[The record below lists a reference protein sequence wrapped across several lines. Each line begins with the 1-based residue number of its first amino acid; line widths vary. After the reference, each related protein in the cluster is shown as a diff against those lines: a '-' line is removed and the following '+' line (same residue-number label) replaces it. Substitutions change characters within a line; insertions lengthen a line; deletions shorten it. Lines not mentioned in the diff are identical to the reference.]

1 MTVSTT
7 TARSGPYA
15 GSGTT
20 GPFTV
25 GFRFLENSHIKV
37 VKNVAG
43 VEEELELDV
52 DYTVTGAGASSGS
65 VTLGTALA
73 TGQTLT
79 IVRNVP
85 TTQETDYVAG
95 DSFPAESH
103 ERALDQLT
111 MIAQQLK
118 EEVDRSAKLP
128 VSNTEDANALVAD
141 IVRLADSADELD
153 AVAAIVADVTT
164 VAGVDTEVTTV
175 AGIAANVTTVAGIAA
190 NVTSVAGNASN
201 INTVAGVSSNV
212 TTVAGVSSAVTTV
225 AGISAAVSTVAAD
238 GTDIGAVAAISV
250 DVQAVADIASDVSA
264 VENIAA
270 NVTTVAG
277 ISSNVTTVAG
287 IAANVTTVAGVSAA
301 VSTVATN
308 IASVNSAATNMA
320 AIIAAPTEAA
330 NAASSASSAAAS
342 AAAAA
347 SSLDSFDDRYLGPK
361 SSDPTLDNDGNALV
375 TGALYYNTTTQ
386 TMKVYDGANWITA
399 TAAGTTA
406 MNVYK
411 YVATAGQ
418 TTFSGA
424 AAVGGTMSYTS
435 GNIIV
440 FVNGV
445 SLDSTDYTA
454 TNGTSVVLGVAAR
467 VNDEVVVVAFK
478 SFTVADTYTQAAA
491 DALLATKVSLT
502 GNETVAGVKTFSSEI
517 SAPNTFG
524 FKNKL
529 INGNMTIDQRNA
541 GASITPTTLSTK
553 VYTVDRFYCVITQ
566 ASKISIQQNAGSVT
580 PPAGYKNYVGITS
593 LSSYSVTS
601 SDIFIFEQNVEG
613 LNFYDMAWGTSSAA
627 PVTLSF
633 WVRSSLT
640 GTFGGSLRNTNDSRN
655 YAFSYTI
662 NAANTWEQKSI
673 TIAGDTTGTW
683 LTDSGVGVK
692 VGFSLG
698 SGSTYSGAAG
708 SWGSSVVV
716 TTTGATSVVGTNGA
730 TLYFTG
736 VQFEKG
742 STATSF
748 DYRPYGTE
756 LALCQ
761 RYARPIISVS
771 LIGQAYSTTA
781 ATVFSF
787 GTPMRTTPA
796 ITPTT
801 GFNVTGASGGY
812 VAASLSVFSI
822 GGDGCVT
829 MAVATASGLVAGNA
843 TYINTVPSTTIL
855 SAEL

>member
-190 NVTSVAGNASN
+190 NVTTVAGNTTN

-238 GTDIGAVAAISV
+238 GVDIGAVAAISV

-342 AAAAA
+342 AAAAS

-440 FVNGV
+440 FLNGAA
-445 SLDSTDYTA
+445 LDSTDYTA
-454 TNGTSVVLGVAAR
+454 TNGTSVVLASGAAL
-467 VNDEVVVVAFK
+467 NDEVVVVAFK
-478 SFTVADTYTQAAA
+478 SFTVADTYTQSAA
-491 DALLATKVSLT
+491 DALLAAKAPLASPTFTGLVTTAGQIKFPASQNASADANTLDDYEEGTWTPTLT
-502 GNETVAGVKTFSSEI
+502 AAV
-517 SAPNTFG
+517 SAPTISYALRTGTYVKIGRMVTVFATLRWTSFSG
-524 FKNKL
+524 GS
-529 INGNMTIDQRNA
+529 GNLLVNNLPFV
-541 GASITPTTLSTK
+541 GASDSDECGGAIGLTVSWTTAPTQLQ
-553 VYTVDRFYCVITQ
+553 VD
-566 ASKISIQQNAGSVT
+566 
-580 PPAGYKNYVGITS
+580 
-593 LSSYSVTS
+593 
-601 SDIFIFEQNVEG
+601 
-613 LNFYDMAWGTSSAA
+613 
-627 PVTLSF
+627 
-633 WVRSSLT
+633 
-640 GTFGGSLRNTNDSRN
+640 
-655 YAFSYTI
+655 
-662 NAANTWEQKSI
+662 
-673 TIAGDTTGTW
+673 
-683 LTDSGVGVK
+683 
-692 VGFSLG
+692 
-698 SGSTYSGAAG
+698 
-708 SWGSSVVV
+708 
-716 TTTGATSVVGTNGA
+716 
-730 TLYFTG
+730 
-736 VQFEKG
+736 
-742 STATSF
+742 
-748 DYRPYGTE
+748 
-756 LALCQ
+756 
-761 RYARPIISVS
+761 
-771 LIGQAYSTTA
+771 STTA
-781 ATVFSF
+781 NLYL
-787 GTPMRTTPA
+787 MRNTANANSPV
-796 ITPTT
+796 
-801 GFNVTGASGGY
+801 GDVGSGQY
-812 VAASLSVFSI
+812 LNFSI
-822 GGDGCVT
+822 C
-829 MAVATASGLVAGNA
+829 
-843 TYINTVPSTTIL
+843 YTTD
-855 SAEL
+855 S

>member
-190 NVTSVAGNASN
+190 NVTSVAGNATN

-212 TTVAGVSSAVTTV
+212 TTVAGVAANVTTV

-440 FVNGV
+440 FLNGAA
-445 SLDSTDYTA
+445 LDSTDYTA
-454 TNGTSVVLGVAAR
+454 TNGTSVVLASGAAL
-467 VNDEVVVVAFK
+467 NDEVVVVAFK
-478 SFTVADTYTQAAA
+478 SFTVADTYTQSAA

-502 GNETVAGVKTFSSEI
+502 GNQTVAGVKTFSS
-517 SAPNTFG
+517 APV
-524 FKNKL
+524 L
-529 INGNMTIDQRNA
+529 PA
-541 GASITPTTLSTK
+541 GA
-553 VYTVDRFYCVITQ
+553 ITQ
-566 ASKISIQQNAGSVT
+566 AALASGVAGNGPAFSAYASAQSLTSGVETKIVLNNEQFDTASAFNSTGSTVGT
-580 PPAGYKNYVGITS
+580 APAYSFNPQVAGYYQITGSIYPTSSTTQTIAELYKNGTRFKYTS
-593 LSSYSVTS
+593 LNAVNASSTVSAVVY
-601 SDIFIFEQNVEG
+601 
-613 LNFYDMAWGTSSAA
+613 LN
-627 PVTLSF
+627 
-633 WVRSSLT
+633 
-640 GTFGGSLRNTNDSRN
+640 
-655 YAFSYTI
+655 
-662 NAANTWEQKSI
+662 
-673 TIAGDTTGTW
+673 
-683 LTDSGVGVK
+683 
-692 VGFSLG
+692 
-698 SGSTYSGAAG
+698 GSTDYIEFYGG
-708 SWGSSVVV
+708 F
-716 TTTGATSVVGTNGA
+716 VG
-730 TLYFTG
+730 
-736 VQFEKG
+736 
-742 STATSF
+742 
-748 DYRPYGTE
+748 
-756 LALCQ
+756 
-761 RYARPIISVS
+761 
-771 LIGQAYSTTA
+771 
-781 ATVFSF
+781 
-787 GTPMRTTPA
+787 TTPA
-796 ITPTT
+796 LQAGSQYTYL
-801 GFNVTGASGGY
+801 TGAL
-812 VAASLSVFSI
+812 VRAA
-822 GGDGCVT
+822 
-829 MAVATASGLVAGNA
+829 
-843 TYINTVPSTTIL
+843 
-855 SAEL
+855 